1 LAGGWPPFLTSGL
14 EDFNQHK
21 WFKNKPETP
30 TYVKLCRF
38 ALYFNMEVFILLAL
52 ILLNG
57 LFVIAEI
64 SLVSARKARLETWAN
79 KGSRNARTALE
90 LAENPEVFLSAA
102 QIGITLI
109 AILTGVYSGERFS
122 KDLAPFFEQFEP
134 LKEYASSIAT
144 GIIVI
149 LVTFLSIILGELIP
163 KRLGLLNAERIAIA
177 VAQPMKVFAKFTHPI
192 VWLLNAVTKFVFR
205 IFNVK
210 TTHDNHVTEEEI
222 KAIISEGTEQGTIEE
237 AEQEIIERVF
247 HLGDRNITSLMTHR
261 NDIIWF
267 ELNDNEASIKEKI
280 ISEPHSLYP
289 ICDGDLDQIKGIVS
303 IKDLYV
309 SDDFTLFKE
318 LMKPALFI
326 PENNTA
332 YQVLEKFKEKKIHSA
347 FIVDEYGS
355 LQGMITLN
363 DILEAIVG
371 DLPEPHIEE
380 YEMVKRA
387 DGSYLVDAQIPF
399 YNFLS
404 RFEKTEWMNEGEQEF
419 DTLAGFILHELERIP
434 HAGDHFEWKGF
445 HFEIIDMDGH
455 RIDKILVNLPADV
468 KENDV

>member
-1 LAGGWPPFLTSGL
+1 MTEFI
-14 EDFNQHK
+14 
-21 WFKNKPETP
+21 
-30 TYVKLCRF
+30 
-38 ALYFNMEVFILLAL
+38 ILLS
-52 ILLNG
+52 LLFVNG

-64 SLVSARKARLETWAN
+64 SLVSARKSRLESMAN
-79 KGSRNARTALE
+79 KGNVNAKIALN

-109 AILTGVYSGERFS
+109 AILTGVYSGEKFS
-122 KDLAPFFEQFEP
+122 GKLVPFFEQFAP
-134 LKEYASSIAT
+134 LKEYAQNIAT
-144 GIIVI
+144 ALIVI
-149 LVTFLSIILGELIP
+149 MVTFLSIIFGELIP
-163 KRLGLLNAERIAIA
+163 KRLGLLRSEKIAIL
-177 VAQPMKVFAKFTHPI
+177 VARPMRAFAWFTHPI
-192 VWLLNAVTKFVFR
+192 VWLLNKVTR
-205 IFNVK
+205 IIFTLFNVK

-237 AEQEIIERVF
+237 AEQEIIERIF

-267 ELNDNEASIKEKI
+267 DLNDSEFSIKEKI
-280 ISEPHSLYP
+280 LSEPHSIYP
-289 ICDGDLDQIKGIVS
+289 ICDENLDAIKGFVT

-309 SDDFTLFKE
+309 SDDFTLFKD
-318 LMKPALFI
+318 LMKSALFI

-332 YQVLEKFKEKKIHSA
+332 YQVLEKFKERKIHSA

-355 LQGMITLN
+355 VQGMITLN

-380 YEMVKRA
+380 YEIIKRN
-387 DGSYLVDAQIPF
+387 DGTYLVDAQIPF
-399 YNFLS
+399 YNFLA

-434 HAGDHFEWKGF
+434 HAGDQLEWKGF
-445 HFEIIDMDGH
+445 DFEIIDMDGH
-455 RIDKILVNLPADV
+455 RIDKVLLKIPDGVADG
-468 KENDV
+468 ND